1 MARNMS
7 ANEGR
12 IRRVTI
18 TEIEDEKEIKWP
30 ENTPNKETFEE
41 MIIEKNTEEIFDELE
56 NVVQAWKKKLEIA
69 VADGLRTIKRSTK
82 EKKMMMKYLPGEGTK
97 QGSDSIKSAK
107 CHILTDWRDETNN
120 ALKETHFKLNDL
132 KTETLKET
140 LKMVE
145 KFIPENEDEKNM
157 NVVNNIS
164 LDLQSL
170 MAELDILYRQFN
182 NSVGY
187 NKIPIYNVKN
197 GLNEIPKAR
206 NMTFPWW
213 KPVCTLAQMVDYP
226 RHLELEPEEKRKDI
240 TSLLH
245 DFVADQKSRKAIL
258 DEWQQMEDT
267 KKKSKQSNVKKE
279 LKAGRRGR
287 HSIQKMKDRKE
298 TKKCKEFILKEI
310 EKQGQKHYYVIKK
323 EKESPSAKLN
333 IEDIFADWKNNFAK
347 IKRPRVL
354 KPRTRKVSHRAE
366 RKQIIKDARIAEE
379 RAHGPLTY
387 SQIVKR
393 NMKIPANQPCV
404 EDIFSSWIKFIEQTT
419 REPKH
424 THEVDPVEAFE
435 LWNFIFSSK
444 EDECSPFEC
453 GKPTIP
459 VKKLNIRLDQFVPLK
474 SNKTQ
479 KEEKSLKSDE
489 KSQSHVS
496 RNMMQVI
503 PLYEKKSEQ
512 KNKSSNVGEKKI
524 IPTANDF
531 KPSEHSK
538 RTIIQENCSQIF
550 IGPIN
555 KPEAEKECITNKE
568 KDASSFKKPSWS
580 SLISCTAEESGRG
593 EMKKYKTEEIFDQWR
608 HIFVLANKQDK
619 KPVRKEIVLKQDMYF
634 MEWLKNFDEP
644 VILSPKK
651 ERNSKSMSEE
661 ISPKN
666 SKRNVKKQHR
676 HEDIEDDC
684 IEFKDNRRQDFI
696 KATMIRDKKR
706 SEASRKSLGKRVK

>member
-1 MARNMS
+1 MS

-30 ENTPNKETFEE
+30 ENTPNKDTFEE
-41 MIIEKNTEEIFDELE
+41 MITEKNTEEIFDELE

-82 EKKMMMKYLPGEGTK
+82 EKKMMMKYLPGEGTMR
-97 QGSDSIKSAK
+97 GSNSIKSAK
-107 CHILTDWRDETNN
+107 CQILTDWRDETNK
-120 ALKETHFKLNDL
+120 AMKETHFKLNDL
-132 KTETLKET
+132 NTETLKET
-140 LKMVE
+140 FKMVG
-145 KFIPENEDEKNM
+145 KFIPENEVEKNM
-157 NVVNNIS
+157 NQVNTS

-182 NSVGY
+182 NSVSY
-187 NKIPIYNVKN
+187 SKIPIYNVKN
-197 GLNEIPKAR
+197 GLNEIPKVR

-226 RHLELEPEEKRKDI
+226 RHLELESEESRKDI

-245 DFVADQKSRKAIL
+245 DFVADQKSRKAL
-258 DEWQQMEDT
+258 LQEWQQMEDI
-267 KKKSKQSNVKKE
+267 KMKSKQHNIKKE
-279 LKAGRRGR
+279 MKSGRRGR
-287 HSIQKMKDRKE
+287 NSIQKMKDRKE
-298 TKKCKEFILKEI
+298 IKKCREFILKEI

-323 EKESPSAKLN
+323 EKQSPSAKLN

-354 KPRTRKVSHRAE
+354 KPRTRKISHRAE
-366 RKQIIKDARIAEE
+366 RKQIIKDAKTAEE
-379 RAHGPLTY
+379 QAQGPLTY

-393 NMKIPANQPCV
+393 NLKIPVDQPCV
-404 EDIFSSWIKFIEQTT
+404 EDIFSSWIKCVEQTT

-424 THEVDPVEAFE
+424 TNEVDPVEAFE

-444 EDECSPFEC
+444 EDERKNEGSPFEC

-459 VKKLNIRLDQFVPLK
+459 VKKLYQKLDKIVPLK
-474 SNKTQ
+474 SNETRR
-479 KEEKSLKSDE
+479 KE
-489 KSQSHVS
+489 
-496 RNMMQVI
+496 
-503 PLYEKKSEQ
+503 KSEQ
-512 KNKSSNVGEKKI
+512 ENKSSNGGENKI
-524 IPTANDF
+524 VPIANDF

-538 RTIIQENCSQIF
+538 RTIVQENCSQIF

-555 KPEAEKECITNKE
+555 KPEAEKECIINKE
-568 KDASSFKKPSWS
+568 KDGSSSKKPSWS
-580 SLISCTAEESGRG
+580 SLISCSAEESGRG

-608 HIFVLANKQDK
+608 HIFVLANKQAN
-619 KPVRKEIVLKQDMYF
+619 KPVRKEIVLKQDIYF
-634 MEWLKNFDEP
+634 MEWLRNFDEP
-644 VILSPKK
+644 ANLSPKK
-651 ERNSKSMSEE
+651 ERNSKSLSEE
-661 ISPKN
+661 KSPKS
-666 SKRNVKKQHR
+666 SKRNVKKQQR
-676 HEDIEDDC
+676 HEDVEDDC